1 MDTNKQNI
9 TYLGNIMSACN
20 KQHLSNIWDSIMTK
34 LSNAEAELK
43 KSVAFMKKECIIE
56 KARSR

>member
-43 KSVAFMKKECIIE
+43 KSVAFMKKKCIIE

>member
-9 TYLGNIMSACN
+9 TYLGNIMSAYN

-43 KSVAFMKKECIIE
+43 KSVAFMKK
-56 KARSR
+56 